1 VVGALA
7 IVEADYFDTA
17 KLGDGTRF
25 KFGAAEPATAEAAAV
40 QVDQD
45 LVLILGCDAVARC
58 IHDRMHATDAG
69 VFGGGGKQFALTG
82 EISGE
87 QHRHAVHLLQ
97 HLRVAQVLQML
108 VEVGAA
114 FVAHQWRQRHCL
126 RRHVHGT
133 VGVERECV
141 LCMQC
146 LAQQQQR
153 AAQQSA

>member
-1 VVGALA
+1 MVGALA

-17 KLGDGTRF
+17 KLGDGRRF
-25 KFGAAEPATAEAAAV
+25 KFGATEPATAETAAV
-40 QVDQD
+40 QVDQH
-45 LVLILGCDAVARC
+45 LVLIFRCDAGAWC
-58 IHDRMHATDAG
+58 IHDCMHATDAG
-69 VFGGGGKQFALTG
+69 VFGGGGKQFTLTG

-87 QHRHAVHLLQ
+87 QHRHA
-97 HLRVAQVLQML
+97 
-108 VEVGAA
+108 
-114 FVAHQWRQRHCL
+114 
-126 RRHVHGT
+126 